1 MLYDLIA
8 IVLGIGLLVWGS
20 DRLVFGASAVAGNL
34 GVSPLIIGLTIVG
47 IGTSAP
53 EIMVAAMAAWQG
65 NPDVAIGNAIGSNIA
80 NIGLVIGLTALT
92 IPLMVNSMTL
102 RTEFPL
108 MFVVLFLAG
117 FLLWDEE
124 LSRADGMILMGGFGL
139 LLARM
144 VHMGLA
150 ARHTDPMRDEFSSAV
165 PVNVKTVFAL
175 FQLLVGL
182 GVLLLGSRIVIWG
195 AVNVAETL
203 GVSDLVIG
211 LTIIAVGTSLPELG
225 ACMMSAYKKEPDIAI
240 GNVIGSNMFNLL
252 PVLGLPGIIAPGPV
266 SGDVLDRDLPIL
278 LVLSVILMALAYGFR
293 KPARINRWEGA
304 VLLMI
309 FCGYQFLLYLS
320 AS

>member
-80 NIGLVIGLTALT
+80 NIGLVIGLTALA

-117 FLLWDEE
+117 FLLWDKE
-124 LSRADGMILMGGFGL
+124 LSRTDGMILMGGFGL
-139 LLARM
+139 LLVRM
-144 VHMGLA
+144 VHMGLV
-150 ARHTDPMRDEFSSAV
+150 ARRTDPMRDEFGSAV
-165 PVNVKTVFAL
+165 PANVKTIFAL

-182 GVLLLGSRIVIWG
+182 GVLLLGSRIVVWG

-278 LVLSVILMALAYGFR
+278 LVLSVILMAVAYGFR